1 MASSVNLNEI
11 FSEWDELNSQVQESF
26 GQFDFSK
33 IKEIRGKQNKI
44 EDKIFDIL
52 KEIAPE
58 NIKSML
64 PEDCGDLEVGYETKG
79 KVFYFVTIDEEG
91 STDEDIKLNAF
102 TIDINK
108 KVSLIKD
115 FEMKD

>member
-11 FSEWDELNSQVQESF
+11 FLEWSELNSQAQESM

-33 IKEIRGKQNKI
+33 IKEIRVKQNKI

-58 NIKSML
+58 NIQSML
-64 PEDCGDLEVGYETKG
+64 PEDCGEMEVGYEIKS
-79 KVFYFVTIDEEG
+79 KIFYFVTVDEEG

-108 KVSLIKD
+108 NVSLIEE
-115 FEMKD
+115 FEMEE